1 MQRFASKFMN
11 TRFMVCL
18 TLALLGLPL
27 LAEAADLANIDIIP
41 EAPVGLSNKEWMH
54 LCIGMFGGLA
64 FMLYGIEKM
73 GTALK
78 VVAGDKMK
86 QVMWRLTSNRFTG
99 LLTGIFVTAVV
110 QSSTVTTVLLVGF
123 ISTRLMSLAQS
134 IGVILGADIG
144 TTITA
149 QILAFKV
156 SEFALVPVCVG
167 FLMMFLSK
175 KDKFTQVGHAVM
187 GIGLI
192 FFGISLMSQSM
203 YPLRTYDPFINVMA
217 DLSNPLYGII
227 AGAVFTALTNS
238 SAAALAVVIALA
250 SQGLLTLDVGIG
262 LTLGA
267 NLGTCLTAG
276 IVAIG
281 KNREA
286 VRAAAAHV
294 LFKLLGVILIFP
306 FIGYFAELV
315 TQWSPKAPADLQGV
329 EALAYTVPRQVAN
342 AHTFFNVGIAML
354 FLPFTTQ
361 FARFLTWA
369 IPDKP
374 LDDEE
379 IQPLF
384 LDEFLISTP
393 VLALQAT
400 RSELARMGNEVIDM
414 YDSLIPALF
423 HGSRADLKAI
433 SKLDEDV
440 DSLYAH
446 IVTYLGKVS
455 GQSLT
460 EKQTNE
466 LLGLT
471 YASHHME
478 SIGDV
483 IEINFVNIGLNRL
496 DHAVVISDETEKVLM
511 SLTEVCRRAIKD
523 SIRSITELDR
533 DAAERVIGMKRDFK
547 SVANKA
553 SKHLTERLTA
563 SEKNRLNTFSVEM
576 DVIDKLQRIYFHAAR
591 LSKCTISILDSEA
604 PKEAALKAY

>member
-1 MQRFASKFMN
+1 MRHRYTPHLFALM
-11 TRFMVCL
+11 
-18 TLALLGLPL
+18 ALMLLGGLPL
-27 LAEAADLANIDIIP
+27 LSAAADVM
-41 EAPVGLSNKEWMH
+41 PVAEGLTNKEWLH
-54 LCIGMFGGLA
+54 LCIGMLGGLA
-64 FMLYGIEKM
+64 FMLYGIDKM

-99 LLTGIFVTAVV
+99 LLTGVFVTAVV

-134 IGVILGADIG
+134 IAVILGADIG

-156 SEFALVPVCVG
+156 SEFALAPVFLG
-167 FLMMFLSK
+167 FLLVFLSK
-175 KDKFTQVGHAVM
+175 KDKFAQIGHAVM

-203 YPLRTYDPFINVMA
+203 YPLRSYEPFIDMMGQ
-217 DLSNPLYGII
+217 LSNPFYGVI
-227 AGAVFTALTNS
+227 AGAAFTALTNS
-238 SAAALAVVIALA
+238 SAATLAVVIALA
-250 SQGLLTLDVGIG
+250 SQGLLTLEVGIG

-267 NLGTCLTAG
+267 NIGTCLTAG
-276 IVAIG
+276 MAAMG

-294 LFKLLGVILIFP
+294 LFKVLGVVILFP
-306 FIGYFAELV
+306 FIPYFAELV
-315 TQWSPKAPADLQGV
+315 VHFSPAAPEGLVGADV
-329 EALAYTVPRQVAN
+329 LANTVPRQVAN

-369 IPDKP
+369 IPDRP
-374 LDDEE
+374 LDDEQ
-379 IQPLF
+379 IQPMF
-384 LDEFLISTP
+384 LDQFLVSTP
-393 VLALQAT
+393 MLALQAT
-400 RSELARMGNEVIDM
+400 RSELARLGHEVIAM
-414 YDSLIPALF
+414 YDKLIPALF
-423 HGSRADLKAI
+423 TGSRAELKAI

-446 IVTYLGKVS
+446 IVTYLGQIS
-455 GQSLT
+455 QQSLT

-483 IEINFVNIGLNRL
+483 LEINLVNVGLNRL
-496 DHAVVISDETEKVLM
+496 EHAVVISEETEKVLL
-511 SLTEVCRRAIKD
+511 SIADVCRRAIKD

-533 DAAERVIGMKRDFK
+533 DAAERVINMKRDFK

-553 SKHLTERLTA
+553 SKHLTDRLNTP
-563 SEKNRLNTFSVEM
+563 EKNRLNTFNVEM
-576 DVIDKLQRIYFHAAR
+576 DMIDKLQRIYFHAAR
-591 LSKCTISILDSEA
+591 LSKCTISILDSDT
-604 PKEAALKAY
+604 PKSR

>member
-1 MQRFASKFMN
+1 MRSVASYLLN
-11 TRFMVCL
+11 TRFMICL
-18 TLALLGLPL
+18 TLAILGLPL
-27 LAEAADLANIDIIP
+27 LVQAAEIGTIDLTPTASD
-41 EAPVGLSNKEWMH
+41 GLTNKEWLH

-149 QILAFKV
+149 QILAFKI
-156 SEFALVPVCVG
+156 SEYALIPVVLG
-167 FLMMFLSK
+167 FLLVFLSK
-175 KDKFTQVGHAVM
+175 KDKASQIGHAIM

-203 YPLRTYDPFINVMA
+203 YPLRSYDPFIEVMA
-217 DLSNPLYGII
+217 DLSNPIYGII
-227 AGAVFTALTNS
+227 AGAIFTVLTNS
-238 SAAALAVVIALA
+238 SAATLAVVIALA

-276 IVAIG
+276 LVAIG

-294 LFKLLGVILIFP
+294 LFKLLGVIIILP
-306 FIGYFAELV
+306 FIGHFADFV
-315 TQWSPKAPADLQGV
+315 TQWSPKAPEGLEGI
-329 EALAYTVPRQVAN
+329 EALAHTVPRQVAN

-369 IPDKP
+369 IPDRP

-379 IQPLF
+379 IQPIF

-483 IEINFVNIGLNRL
+483 IEINFVNIGMNRL
-496 DHAVVISDETEKVLM
+496 EHAVVISDETEKVLM

-533 DAAERVIGMKRDFK
+533 DAAMRVINMKRDFK
-547 SVANKA
+547 AVANKA
-553 SKHLTERLTA
+553 TKHLTERLTA

-576 DVIDKLQRIYFHAAR
+576 DMIDKLQRIYFHTAR
-591 LSKCTISILDSEA
+591 LSKCTISILDSDT
-604 PKEAALKAY
+604 PKTV